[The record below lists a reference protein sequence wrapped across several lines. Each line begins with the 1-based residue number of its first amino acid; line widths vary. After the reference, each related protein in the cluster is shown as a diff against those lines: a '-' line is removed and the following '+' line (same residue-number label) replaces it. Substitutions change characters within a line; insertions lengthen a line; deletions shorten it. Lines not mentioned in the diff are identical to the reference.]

1 MCKIKKVRCSLP
13 FLFICRENIKWSVC
27 ISSTEIWE
35 HFLWKSTRVGAQTS
49 VSERVDKSQL
59 SFVKVQLQ
67 SDDIRP
73 LIIINIFARFITF
86 VVFSIHITK
95 TPKMTLWIHLVKI
108 FAVHCF
114 PHHSQC
120 PVVIVSYLYVPA
132 VHTWAEALWGQHSHI
147 QPLRVIRH
155 MHFPFYVLNTGAILW
170 HLQFTGG
177 CVWIQS
183 HRSWNTDDWW
193 L

>member
-1 MCKIKKVRCSLP
+1 MTYSGPNNYVHIQVTLHEHPSFWLSCHVHKTQCKKNIICSSQ

-27 ISSTEIWE
+27 ISSTEIWK

-49 VSERVDKSQL
+49 VSERVDESQL

-73 LIIINIFARFITF
+73 FIAININDRFISFLVCT
-86 VVFSIHITK
+86 IHVTK
-95 TPKMTLWIHLVKI
+95 TPKMTLWIHFVNF

-132 VHTWAEALWGQHSHI
+132 VHTWAEALWGQHSH
-147 QPLRVIRH
+147 
-155 MHFPFYVLNTGAILW
+155 M
-170 HLQFTGG
+170 
-177 CVWIQS
+177 
-183 HRSWNTDDWW
+183 
-193 L
+193 